1 MTLFKIKL
9 WNFEE
14 NVKLTYLG
22 FFCVSHMYYML
33 KCILPCSTTQKIFF
47 LRTKRL
53 DILYHVKFVA
63 SKVKL
68 INCQK
73 KKMWLILYELKN
85 LKKNGSSNDFCV
97 SPSQTNFKK
106 IPKQVWPYNREHYGL
121 SKDIGRI
128 IPLPIVPISMISWK
142 MFQFSLVSWNHGQKY
157 EIADLSILLLKI
169 HKKSTQRII
178 FDLKVINH

>member
-1 MTLFKIKL
+1 MGHPLMPSFGFGYNFFSFWSLILLFTNFLVFNILCIKQAPEIPKFDLHVQMILFKIKL

-22 FFCVSHMYYML
+22 FFCVSHMYNML

-85 LKKNGSSNDFCV
+85 
-97 SPSQTNFKK
+97 
-106 IPKQVWPYNREHYGL
+106 
-121 SKDIGRI
+121 
-128 IPLPIVPISMISWK
+128 
-142 MFQFSLVSWNHGQKY
+142 
-157 EIADLSILLLKI
+157 
-169 HKKSTQRII
+169 
-178 FDLKVINH
+178 